1 MRITL
6 FGYFPSDFWA
16 IFLWTGRCW
25 MSGVFFSWGS
35 PGTPPLVPKEA
46 VRKALLAEPYDFVP
60 SLSHLELHTDYD
72 IAHPV
77 LSEYKKQ

>member
-16 IFLWTGRCW
+16 SFYGPDAVGRLEC
-25 MSGVFFSWGS
+25 SF
-35 PGTPPLVPKEA
+35 GTPPLVLKEA
-46 VRKALLAEPYDFVP
+46 VRKALIAEPYDLS
-60 SLSHLELHTDYD
+60 SLSRPELHTDYD

-77 LSEYKKQ
+77 LSEYKKTIM

>member
-16 IFLWTGRCW
+16 SFYGPDAVGRLECSFLG
-25 MSGVFFSWGS
+25 G
-35 PGTPPLVPKEA
+35 PGTPPLVLKEA
-46 VRKALLAEPYDFVP
+46 VRKAPLLSLTILP
-60 SLSHLELHTDYD
+60 SLSRLELHTDYD

-77 LSEYKKQ
+77 LSEYKKTIM